1 LKKYIPYLLVGLII
15 LALLLLLF
23 AERSNSK
30 QRLDERISF
39 RKRDKIPYG
48 SFVAYESM
56 KSLFPNAS
64 VYSERQEPGSW
75 DSISLFGKDQVLV
88 IICPDFNADKF
99 EMTNLVNFIENGN
112 DVFISAI
119 SLSEDATRILNC
131 DVNSIEPLI
140 SYFSNSGAS
149 DTLTVS
155 LTLPFTKGTTTYSYP
170 GKQLDSYFSRVDTK
184 TSVLIGADKRSRPNF
199 IHMRAGKGNLFVH
212 LAPMAFT
219 NYFLLH
225 KQNIDYLEK
234 IFTLLSP
241 ATTKVVWDEYYLNKR
256 SDRRRA
262 DRPTKSWLRTLLNV
276 ENGNGQKSIAF
287 AFWLLLLLLL
297 VYVLMEMRRKQRY
310 IPVIKKL
317 NNDSMDF
324 VKTIGRLY
332 HDKGDHRNLCRKMV
346 AYFLEHV
353 RNRFKLPT
361 NELNEEFV
369 KNLHIKSGIAE
380 EEIRPIIGFIR
391 YLEEPVAISDADL
404 FLFHKQLES
413 FYKKE

>member
-1 LKKYIPYLLVGLII
+1 LKKYTPYFLVGLII

-23 AERSNSK
+23 AEKSNNK
-30 QRLDERISF
+30 QNLDERLSF

-56 KSLFPNAS
+56 KSMFPNAS
-64 VYSERQEPGSW
+64 IYSEKQEPGSW
-75 DSISLFGKDQVLV
+75 DSISQFGRNQLLV
-88 IICPDFNADKF
+88 IICPDFNADKY
-99 EMTNLVNFIENGN
+99 EMTNLINFIENGN

-119 SLSEDATRILNC
+119 SMSDEATRILNC

-140 SYFSNSGAS
+140 SYFSNSDAS

-155 LTLPFTKGTTTYSYP
+155 LVLPFSPVNYTYSYP

-184 TSVLIGADKRSRPNF
+184 TSVLMGTDRKSRPNF
-199 IHMRAGKGNLFVH
+199 IHMKAGKGNLFVH

-219 NYFLLH
+219 NYFLLY
-225 KQNIDYLEK
+225 KQNIEFLEK
-234 IFTLLSP
+234 VFTLFSP
-241 ATTKVVWDEYYLNKR
+241 ATSKVLWDEYYINKKN
-256 SDRRRA
+256 DRRR
-262 DRPTKSWLRTLLNV
+262 DPNKKSWLSTLLNI
-276 ENGNGQKSIAF
+276 ENKNGQRPIAF

-310 IPVIKKL
+310 IPVIKKPG
-317 NNDSMDF
+317 NDSMDF

-332 HDKGDHRNLCRKMV
+332 HDKGDHQNLCRKMA

-353 RNRFKLPT
+353 RSRYKLPT

-369 KNLHIKSGIAE
+369 KALNIKSGIAE
-380 EEIRPIIGFIR
+380 EEIRPITGFIR
-391 YLEEPVAISDADL
+391 YLEEKVTISNADL
-404 FLFHKQLES
+404 FVFHKQLES

>member
-1 LKKYIPYLLVGLII
+1 LKKYSPYILVGII
-15 LALLLLLF
+15 VLSLLLLLF
-23 AERSNSK
+23 ADKGNNK
-30 QRLDERISF
+30 QQLDERLSF

-48 SFVAYESM
+48 AFVAYESM
-56 KSLFPNAS
+56 KSLFPNAHL
-64 VYSERQEPGSW
+64 YSEKREPGTW
-75 DSISLFGKDQVLV
+75 DSISPFEKNQVLV
-88 IICPDFNADKF
+88 IICPDFNADKY
-99 EMTNLVNFIENGN
+99 EMTNLINFIEKGN

-119 SLSEDATRILNC
+119 SLSDDATRALNC

-140 SYFSNSGAS
+140 SYFSNAGAS

-155 LTLPFTKGTTTYSYP
+155 LTLPFTPGTVKYSYP
-170 GKQLDSYFSRVDTK
+170 GKQLDSYFSRVDSK
-184 TSVLIGADKRSRPNF
+184 TSVLMGTDRKSRPNF

-225 KQNIDYLEK
+225 KQNIEYLEK

-241 ATTKVVWDEYYLNKR
+241 ATTKVLWDEYFINKK
-256 SDRRRA
+256 SDRRR
-262 DRPTKSWLRTLLNV
+262 DPNKKNWLSTLLNI
-276 ENGNGQKSIAF
+276 ENANGQKSIAV

-317 NNDSMDF
+317 KNDSMDF

-332 HDKGDHRNLCRKMV
+332 HDKGDHQNLCRKMG

-353 RNRFKLPT
+353 RNRYKLPT

-369 KNLHIKSGIAE
+369 KALNIKSGIAE
-380 EEIRPIIGFIR
+380 EEIRPIVGFIG
-391 YLEEPVAISDADL
+391 YLDQQVTISNADL

>member
-1 LKKYIPYLLVGLII
+1 LKKYSPHILVGII
-15 LALLLLLF
+15 VLALLLLLF
-23 AERSNSK
+23 ADKGSK
-30 QRLDERISF
+30 EQLDERLSF

-56 KSLFPNAS
+56 KSLFPKAH
-64 VYSERQEPGSW
+64 VFSEKMEPGTW
-75 DSISLFGKDQVLV
+75 DSISQTGKNQVLV
-88 IICPDFNADKF
+88 IICPDFNADRY
-99 EMTNLVNFIENGN
+99 EMTNLINFIENGN

-119 SLSEDATRILNC
+119 SLSDDATRALNC

-140 SYFSNSGAS
+140 SYFSNAGAS

-155 LTLPFTKGTTTYSYP
+155 LVQPFNQGNVKYSYP
-170 GKQLDSYFSRVDTK
+170 GKQLDSYFSRMDAK
-184 TSVLIGADKRSRPNF
+184 TSVMMGTDKKNRPNF
-199 IHMRAGKGNLFVH
+199 IHMKAGRGNLFVH

-225 KQNIDYLEK
+225 KQNIEYFEK

-241 ATTKVVWDEYYLNKR
+241 ATTKVLWDEYYINKK
-256 SDRRRA
+256 SDRRR
-262 DRPTKSWLRTLLNV
+262 DPNRKSWLSTLLNI
-276 ENGNGQKSIAF
+276 ENANGQKSIAF

-317 NNDSMDF
+317 RNDSMDF

-332 HDKGDHRNLCRKMV
+332 HDKGDHRNLCRKMA

-353 RNRFKLPT
+353 RNRYKIPT

-369 KNLHIKSGIAE
+369 KNLTIKSGIPE
-380 EEIRPIIGFIR
+380 EEIRPITGTIT
-391 YLEEPVAISDADL
+391 YLEQQVTISNADL
-404 FLFHKQLES
+404 YQFHKQLES